1 MTYTLFL
8 THWMVGWFNS
18 SSNEWGLSL
27 TKRETRNRQK
37 NVINDSI
44 KFLLHLPNT
53 LHHHLLNREL
63 RWKVLKLL
71 FSHIS
76 FFDTFYIPIK
86 WRHFD
91 LFCEFYWIF
100 CISFAQHQLF
110 FCSSNIARLLQ
121 VMTKKIV
128 CQLRECT
135 FWIGKIYSARETFYM
150 ILPVDYYT

>member
-53 LHHHLLNREL
+53 LLHHHHYFNRDL

-76 FFDTFYIPIK
+76 FFWHFLYSHKMASFWFILRVLLNFLHFICSASTF
-86 WRHFD
+86 
-91 LFCEFYWIF
+91 LFLDYRAIVAGDDKKNCLPT
-100 CISFAQHQLF
+100 SRVHVLNRK
-110 FCSSNIARLLQ
+110 NI
-121 VMTKKIV
+121 
-128 CQLRECT
+128 
-135 FWIGKIYSARETFYM
+135 
-150 ILPVDYYT
+150 